1 MSAENTLIQ
10 KTIEG
15 DQTAFRQLMNIYAR
29 RIYALAFDL
38 AGDQYDAEDLT
49 QEVFIKMY
57 KNLDQFRGDSS
68 LYTWLHRIT
77 LNTWLNMKNS
87 KLYKKRKMELS
98 IDEEDLYQ
106 EKKMQLVINQREITD
121 FQKHIEFSLNKLSK
135 KEKMAFVL
143 KHYHDQSIKEIADTT
158 GLTSGTVKSLLFRAV
173 KKLRKNLSYY
183 NQEVA

>member
-1 MSAENTLIQ
+1 MSTEKTLIQ
-10 KTIEG
+10 KTING
-15 DQTAFRQLMNIYAR
+15 DQAAFRQLMNLFAR

-57 KNLDQFRGDSS
+57 RNLEQFRGESTV
-68 LYTWLHRIT
+68 YTWLHRIT
-77 LNTWLNMKNS
+77 INTWLNMKNS
-87 KLYKKRKMELS
+87 KLYKNKKMEMS

-106 EKKMQLVINQREITD
+106 EKQMQLVINQTEITD

-135 KEKMAFVL
+135 KEKIAFVL
-143 KHYHDQSIKEIADTT
+143 RHYHEQSIKEIAQTT
-158 GLTSGTVKSLLFRAV
+158 GLTSGTIKSLLFRAV
-173 KKLRKNLSYY
+173 KKLRKNMSYY